1 MSKIISKNP
10 LQDVVLVVWFF
21 SAIGMLEMG
30 FIHFWVASTNLLFA
44 LIARNV
50 IQAKRPLEVDK
61 KFQPRTDPNAESYG
75 FPSVESHMAVV
86 VMFHLAWYFGSILF
100 TLFALMVI
108 FVVGVSRLYSRSR
121 FPHQIVGSWITGFG
135 GLVASTHC
143 CRSMD
148 LHVMN
153 RNHHYACLITVGS
166 VFAAFMALAIEN
178 NDSRVI
184 YIPKKEFLAVISG
197 IINGSN
203 EANNRRET
211 SAAIDLDGDFTG
223 KISKRNNRRASSSNT
238 NRSQSNTIA
247 PSPRTMTAD
256 LLRMGINIR
265 GNGNMGSSYEPVR
278 SKREKRDSFYFLQ
291 KSMEERE
298 ELYRQ
303 IAAGDSKLKS
313 KLYKVKQNDLYGH
326 VNTVGAAWGM
336 PMSWERERDSGN
348 EKSQVKAR
356 KRRLIEAMRTAR
368 SNVSDDDKGGI
379 STDYYSGS
387 EGSVGASPRSRT
399 DDDDEFAFNT

>member
-10 LQDVVLVVWFF
+10 WQDVVLVVWFF
-21 SAIGMLEMG
+21 FVIGMLEIG

-44 LIARNV
+44 LMARNL
-50 IQAKRPLEVDK
+50 IQAKRPLEIDR

-86 VMFHLAWYFGSILF
+86 VMFHLTWYFGSILF
-100 TLFALMVI
+100 LILALMVI
-108 FVVGVSRLYSRSR
+108 LVVGVSRLYARSR
-121 FPHQIVGSWITGFG
+121 FPHQIVGSWMTGFI
-135 GLVASTHC
+135 GLIASTHC

-148 LHVMN
+148 LHIMDKS
-153 RNHHYACLITVGS
+153 HHYACLVTVGLL
-166 VFAAFMALAIEN
+166 FTGFMALAIEN
-178 NDSRVI
+178 NDSRII

-211 SAAIDLDGDFTG
+211 TAAIDLDGDFTG
-223 KISKRNNRRASSSNT
+223 KLSKRNRTRASSSN
-238 NRSQSNTIA
+238 NNGSQSNILS

-256 LLRMGINIR
+256 LLRMGMNTR
-265 GNGNMGSSYEPVR
+265 GNESKYEPVR
-278 SKREKRDSFYFLQ
+278 NKREKRDSFYFLQ

-298 ELYRQ
+298 EIYRQ

-326 VNTVGAAWGM
+326 VGSVGAAWGTDM
-336 PMSWERERDSGN
+336 RWERDREYGS
-348 EKSQVKAR
+348 EKSRVKAR

-368 SNVSDDDKGGI
+368 SNISEDDKGGGI

-387 EGSVGASPRSRT
+387 EGSVSSSPRFRT
-399 DDDDEFAFNT
+399 DDDEFAFNT

>member
-21 SAIGMLEMG
+21 SAIGMLEIG
-30 FIHFWVASTNLLFA
+30 FIHFWVAITNLLFV
-44 LIARNV
+44 LMARNV
-50 IQAKRPLEVDK
+50 IQAKRPLEIDK

-86 VMFHLAWYFGSILF
+86 VMFHLSWYFGSILF
-100 TLFALMVI
+100 LLLALMVI

-121 FPHQIVGSWITGFG
+121 FPHQIVGSWITGFI
-135 GLVASTHC
+135 GLIVSTHC

-148 LHVMN
+148 LHVMDKK
-153 RNHHYACLITVGS
+153 HHYAVLITVGLI
-166 VFAAFMALAIEN
+166 FAGFMALAIEN

-223 KISKRNNRRASSSNT
+223 KLSKRNNLRATSS
-238 NRSQSNTIA
+238 SQSNILS

-256 LLRMGINIR
+256 LLRMGINVR
-265 GNGNMGSSYEPVR
+265 GNNSNVGSKYEPVR

-298 ELYRQ
+298 EIYRQ

-313 KLYKVKQNDLYGH
+313 KLYKVKQNYLYGH
-326 VNTVGAAWGM
+326 VNSVGAAWGM
-336 PMSWERERDSGN
+336 EMSWEREKREYGN
-348 EKSQVKAR
+348 EKSHVKAR
-356 KRRLIEAMRTAR
+356 KRRLIDAMRTAR
-368 SNVSDDDKGGI
+368 SNVSDEDKGGL

-387 EGSVGASPRSRT
+387 EGSSVGASSPRSRT
-399 DDDDEFAFNT
+399 DDEFAFNT